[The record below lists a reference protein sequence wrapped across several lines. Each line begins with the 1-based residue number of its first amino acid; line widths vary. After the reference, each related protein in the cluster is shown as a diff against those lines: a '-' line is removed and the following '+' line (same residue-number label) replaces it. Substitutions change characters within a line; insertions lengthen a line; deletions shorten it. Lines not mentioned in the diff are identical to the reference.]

1 MAEQQFGIS
10 NDSLQQCAIIQQ
22 KGNYFFQQKMF
33 DSAQYYT
40 LIGLKLARAINDEY
54 SILSSL
60 NDVAINYKN
69 LGENELALL
78 YIDSALNF
86 FKHKEE
92 MYESYCSMLN
102 NKASI
107 HAQIGNFATA
117 KAIFEESIKY
127 ALLCSNRYMEMEN
140 YLNLSQMYEKI
151 NDYKLTSYYL
161 KKYYSLKDS
170 LYSIESQNK
179 INDLESD
186 YKIEKKNLEI
196 IKKDSAIRSQKS
208 KNRIY
213 SILIFAACSLLTM
226 LYFNFKRIEKKK
238 KQVEEKNN
246 LISLQKDD
254 LENLNHVKDRLF
266 SIISHDLRNPLN
278 TLRSYL
284 MLSDN
289 ESITAD
295 KKLLFKNQ
303 TISAVAQTGNLLD
316 NLLTWA
322 NMQLKNTIP
331 KKVPISIVECIQDVI
346 DTVKPQ
352 SVQKNININLQMEDT
367 VVITDIDILSIA
379 LRNILTNS
387 IKFSNEHSAIMIT
400 SHIVDHKLQ
409 LMIQDFGVGMS
420 KDQIDQIFQK
430 SNQTTLGTK
439 GEKGSG
445 LGLFLVMELLQKI
458 ETPLTIQSELGKG
471 STFILLLNKM

>member
-1 MAEQQFGIS
+1 MAR
-10 NDSLQQCAIIQQ
+10 
-22 KGNYFFQQKMF
+22 
-33 DSAQYYT
+33 T
-40 LIGLKLARAINDEY
+40 INDEY
-54 SILSSL
+54 SILSSF

-117 KAIFEESIKY
+117 KAIFEESIQY

-151 NDYKLTSYYL
+151 NDYKLHSYYL

-213 SILIFAACSLLTM
+213 LILIFAACSLLTM
-226 LYFNFKRIEKKK
+226 LYINFKRIEKKK

-346 DTVKPQ
+346 ETVKPQ

-400 SHIVDHKLQ
+400 SHVVDQKLQ

-420 KDQIDQIFQK
+420 NDQIDQIFQK

-458 ETPLTIQSELGKG
+458 DTPLTI
-471 STFILLLNKM
+471 